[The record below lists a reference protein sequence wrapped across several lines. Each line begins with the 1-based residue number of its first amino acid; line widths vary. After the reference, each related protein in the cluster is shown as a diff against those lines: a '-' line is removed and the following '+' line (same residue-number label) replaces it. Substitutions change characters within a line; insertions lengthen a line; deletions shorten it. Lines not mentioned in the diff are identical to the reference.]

1 MKHCKFCGSSALVK
15 NGFNGGAQRYK
26 CKECG
31 RNMRAGDK
39 RVRYSHAQKLKV
51 MRMVLEGVG
60 LRSIE
65 RLEGVSTPLILHWMR
80 DTSAGIQENLAQ
92 ARAVS
97 ERGDIQI
104 LELDELFS
112 YVQKNKTAS
121 MSGLLWTESEVK
133 WLILK

>member
-1 MKHCKFCGSSALVK
+1 MNDCKFCGASSLVK
-15 NGFNGGAQRYK
+15 NGFNAGVQRYK

-31 RNMRAGDK
+31 RNMRQGDK
-39 RVRYSHAQKLKV
+39 RVRYSYEQKMKV
-51 MRMVLEGVG
+51 IRMVLEGVG
-60 LRSIE
+60 IRSIA
-65 RLEGVSTPLILHWMR
+65 RLEGVSPPLVLHWMR
-80 DTSAGIQENLAQ
+80 EVSTLIQEQLAQ
-92 ARAVS
+92 ARAVA

-121 MSGLLWTESEVK
+121 MSGLLWTESEVR